1 MLEKKIATSRPSK
14 LARGRKIRESASL
27 SKVKENFNLQLESM
41 DSNYK
46 KKKKKNSMASLIV
59 SSYCILGVT
68 FEIVVDFS
76 TSSQGEY
83 FIFPVVFFISLHKL
97 WHAARIC

>member
-1 MLEKKIATSRPSK
+1 
-14 LARGRKIRESASL
+14 
-27 SKVKENFNLQLESM
+27 
-41 DSNYK
+41 
-46 KKKKKNSMASLIV
+46 MASLIV